1 MDVVINH
8 MTGSYTGTGTA
19 GDHFDGNQCSF
30 PGVPYGSTDCNGKS
44 QCATSDGSIHN
55 YNNPNEVRNCRL
67 VGLADLNLKKDYV
80 MGKIAGYMN
89 HLIDLGVAGFRV
101 DAAKHMWPKDLANTF
116 GRLKNLK
123 SSVFGSNKKP
133 FIFQEVIDM
142 GGEPI
147 KMSEYFGTGRATNFI
162 YGKKLSDIFLHRS
175 NQAKWLSNFGSAWG
189 MPSSND
195 VVVFLSNHDNQRG
208 HGGGG
213 NTFKQFLAVMHWFN
227 SNIGH
232 STTNFDDIQPQHDHT
247 FEF

>member
-1 MDVVINH
+1 

-30 PGVPYGSTDCNGKS
+30 PGVPYGSTDCNGRGHGS
-44 QCATSDGSIHN
+44 GQCPTSDGNIHN
-55 YNNPNEVRNCRL
+55 YYDPIEVRNCRL
-67 VGLADLNLKKDYV
+67 VGLADLALSNEYV
-80 MGKIAGYMN
+80 KGKIAGYMN

-101 DAAKHMWPKDLANTF
+101 DAAKHMWPGDLANIF

-142 GGEPI
+142 GNEPI
-147 KMSEYFGTGRATNFI
+147 KMSHYRDTGRATNFI
-162 YGKKLSDIFLHRS
+162 YGKKLSDIFLYRKDE
-175 NQAKWLSNFGSAWG
+175 AKWLRNWGPEWG

-195 VVVFLSNHDNQRG
+195 VVVFLNNHDNQRG

-213 NTFKQFLAVMHWFN
+213 NTFKSVK
-227 SNIGH
+227 
-232 STTNFDDIQPQHDHT
+232 P
-247 FEF
+247 